1 MTPDVPSPDPT
12 PTRRAVALRLAGH
25 VQPFPPVTL
34 GLMALC
40 VVLYGVVGLED
51 LQAGR
56 ADLVGLLAG
65 PRSPESSILWG
76 AGAARLAWRGE
87 PWRLLSCTLLH
98 ANLLHL
104 AMNMVAL
111 FGLGRLCESVYG
123 GKRFLWLYLLSGLS
137 GSILS
142 QSVGLWLHPHSSTF
156 TVGASGAV
164 FGLMGAGVVFG
175 WRFRRSLPGPVR
187 QVFGRGL
194 LPWIALNIFIGFQ
207 VPNIDNLGHLGG
219 LAGGA
224 LLAFFLGTPVI
235 PGREG
240 SRGSRGAMGLLSA
253 ALLVGT
259 LAAMVHNHM
268 VTRH

>member
-1 MTPDVPSPDPT
+1 MT
-12 PTRRAVALRLAGH
+12 VALRLAGH
-25 VQPFPPVTL
+25 FRRFPPVTL
-34 GLMALC
+34 GLVALC
-40 VVLYGVVGLED
+40 LALYGVVGVED
-51 LQAGR
+51 LQGGR
-56 ADLVGLLAG
+56 TDLVGLVTG

-87 PWRLLSCTLLH
+87 PWRLLSCVLLH

-111 FGLGRLCESVYG
+111 FGLGRLCEAVYG
-123 GKRFLWLYLLSGLS
+123 PPRFLWLFLFSGFT
-137 GSILS
+137 GSLLS
-142 QSVGLWLHPHSSTF
+142 QSVALWLHPHSSTF
-156 TVGASGAV
+156 SVGASGAV

-219 LAGGA
+219 LGGGA
-224 LLAFFLGTPVI
+224 FLAWILGSPII

-240 SRGSRGAMGLLSA
+240 TPRTRGAMGLLSA
-253 ALLVGT
+253 ALLAST

-268 VTRH
+268 TTRH